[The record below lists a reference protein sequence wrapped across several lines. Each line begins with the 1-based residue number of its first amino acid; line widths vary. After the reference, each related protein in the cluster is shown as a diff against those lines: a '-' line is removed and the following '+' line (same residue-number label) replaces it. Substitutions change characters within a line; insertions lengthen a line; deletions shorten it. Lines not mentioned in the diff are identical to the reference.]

1 MVMRVVF
8 CLGLLLSLPLWARA
22 DDPPSPVVLAEQA
35 RRCRDLLKS
44 SIIDFYLPA
53 ALDGVNGGYFE
64 TLARRQI
71 RRHGREVSRLAST
84 STLVF
89 QHSHD

>member
-1 MVMRVVF
+1 MRSVF

-22 DDPPSPVVLAEQA
+22 DDPPSPMVLAEQA

-64 TLARRQI
+64 TCAAANSSARARSFSSCK
-71 RRHGREVSRLAST
+71 HVSSGFSALS
-84 STLVF
+84 
-89 QHSHD
+89 